1 MKLRIPMP
9 VIRVTRTLTVIYA
22 VSMVG
27 VVILQRPIMFPGWM
41 ISSERAA
48 ARPRSPGL
56 EDVTVE
62 TSDGERLK
70 AFWKQPAP
78 GAPVIVT
85 LHGRVATPARG
96 ADRFAG
102 PPWSTAGYGVLSIAY
117 RGYPGSTGFPS
128 EEGLIEDA
136 RAAIVY
142 AARRAPE
149 SPVVIHGHSMGTG
162 PAVAVAAEYPALALI
177 LDAPFT
183 SFENAAAFQFPTL
196 PTRLIVDKFKSY
208 ERIGRVKARLVHIVH
223 GTADWVVPFSHGKT
237 LAALRPDAIFHRID
251 GGTHRSI
258 LGQKDSEF
266 EREITGLAKATKEVQ
281 ITEWP
286 MPDRG

>member
-1 MKLRIPMP
+1 MP

-22 VSMVG
+22 ATMVG

-48 ARPRSPGL
+48 ARPFSPGL

-70 AFWKQPAP
+70 AYWKQPAP
-78 GAPVIVT
+78 GAPVIVA
-85 LHGRVATPARG
+85 LHGRVATPRFL
-96 ADRFAG
+96 ADRFAQ
-102 PPWSTAGYGVLSIAY
+102 PPWSTAGYGVISIAY

-136 RAAIVY
+136 RAAILY
-142 AARRAPE
+142 ALRRAPGAQI
-149 SPVVIHGHSMGTG
+149 VIHGHSMGTG
-162 PAVAVAAEYPALALI
+162 PAVAVATEYPALALL

-183 SFENAAAFQFPTL
+183 SFENAAAFQFPAL

-208 ERIGRVKARLVHIVH
+208 ERIANVKAQRVHIVH
-223 GTADWVVPFSHGKT
+223 GTADWVVPFSQGKA
-237 LAALRPDAIFHRID
+237 LASLRPDARFHVID

-258 LGQKDSEF
+258 IGQKDSEL
-266 EREITGLAKATKEVQ
+266 EPEITGLAKVAEEVQ

-286 MPDRG
+286 RPDRG